1 MAHMV
6 ASQAVGD
13 IRQVPNGSSG
23 ERSGHIPAVTR
34 SPADSLARRR
44 QSGRQSALLKSV
56 SMLGLLALLGGCSYV
71 SDELWPTLT
80 GEDPTGKPT
89 MVSQIAPPSAAEGNP
104 QPTLSP
110 PQAQQPAFAQAAPL
124 FGGNNFQPVGVTPGQ
139 PTGTFVGQ
147 KVQQMRAELGQL
159 QNAVVQRAQQVQA
172 IRNSATQN
180 SQRYHG
186 TVAAINTRLQMGT
199 TPGNPILVSQ
209 WNQAQADIDRMA
221 SDLAAMNSLGN
232 EVAADSAM
240 ATYLLQSTK
249 STYSISGAIDEDH
262 RQLAVLEDE
271 TSKTV
276 VQIDR
281 LLGELSE
288 DVARQTAYVGTE
300 RGNLTTLS
308 TAIKTGEALGPA
320 LGTRAFT
327 AATMGANAAVNAGG
341 QQLAY
346 AGAGAPA
353 NDGRAPLVVI
363 RFDRADVPY
372 QQALYNAVSQALQ
385 RRPQAQFDVV
395 AVAAGQGNAAQV
407 ASNQNQ
413 ARRNADRVVRSLA
426 EMGLPAS
433 RVTVTNTANPQNP
446 ANEVHVLVR

>member
-1 MAHMV
+1 MSHPV
-6 ASQAVGD
+6 V
-13 IRQVPNGSSG
+13 
-23 ERSGHIPAVTR
+23 HPAVI
-34 SPADSLARRR
+34 DSAAALQAARKPLRR
-44 QSGRQSALLKSV
+44 GRRLFSAASALALV
-56 SMLGLLALLGGCSYV
+56 SLLSACSYV
-71 SDELWPTLT
+71 SDELWPSLT
-80 GEDPTGKPT
+80 GEDPSGKP
-89 MVSQIAPPSAAEGNP
+89 MVTQQIAPSPAEANP
-104 QPTLSP
+104 QPTLGFNQPLFNQPVAQAQLPQGQMAVP
-110 PQAQQPAFAQAAPL
+110 PQL
-124 FGGNNFQPVGVTPGQ
+124 GNGAYQPVGVTPGQ

-147 KVQQMRAELGQL
+147 KVQQMRAELQQL
-159 QNAVVQRAQQVQA
+159 QQAVVQRSGQVQG
-172 IRNSATQN
+172 IRASATAN

-199 TPGNPILVSQ
+199 TPGNPILVNQ
-209 WNQAQADIDRMA
+209 WNQAQADLDRMA
-221 SDLAAMNSLGN
+221 TDVAAMNSLSN

-240 ATYLLQSTK
+240 ATYMLQATK

-262 RQLAVLEDE
+262 RQLAILEDE

-288 DVARQTAYVGTE
+288 DVARQTAYVGAE
-300 RGNLTTLS
+300 RGNLTTVS
-308 TAIKTGEALGPA
+308 TAIKSGEALGPS
-320 LGTRAFT
+320 LGTRAFA
-327 AATMGANAAVNAGG
+327 AATMAGSPQAFAAPSGAVTGPVISSAA
-341 QQLAY
+341 
-346 AGAGAPA
+346 
-353 NDGRAPLVVI
+353 DGRTPLVVI

-372 QQALYNAVSQALQ
+372 QQALYNAVTKALE

-395 AVAAGQGNAAQV
+395 AIAAGQGNVAQV

-433 RVTVTNTANPQNP
+433 RVTVSAAGNPQIA